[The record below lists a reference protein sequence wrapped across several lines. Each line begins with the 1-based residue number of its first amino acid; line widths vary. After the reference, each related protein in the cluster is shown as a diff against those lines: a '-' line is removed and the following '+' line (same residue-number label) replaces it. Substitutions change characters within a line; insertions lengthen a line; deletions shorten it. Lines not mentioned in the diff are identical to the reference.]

1 MISEAQ
7 KRATAK
13 YIKNHYVTIHVKFK
27 LVDDKE
33 LIDYIKS
40 QPIQNA
46 WIVKALYQVMQEEK
60 NKQ

>member
-13 YIKNHYVTIHVKFK
+13 YIKKHYVTIHVKFK

-40 QPIQNA
+40 QPLQNA

>member
-1 MISEAQ
+1 MRSEAQ

-13 YIKNHYVTIHVKFK
+13 YIKKHYVTIHVKFK
-27 LVDDKE
+27 KVDDKE

-40 QPIQNA
+40 QPLQNA